1 MVTTWA
7 SYGARPEAQR
17 NGSSSRSLLRA
28 ARSNHGRASR
38 IHELLCQADGRAG
51 GERGNGPIGSIRP
64 PRAGHPSGAR
74 STRRCRSPL
83 SPTDEA
89 AVTASSKQKSARTR
103 RAYWLDVRHFMRMI
117 GITTVDEL
125 RQADHKAVIAWERY
139 MRETEHTAASTIR
152 RRLAALSSL
161 FKHLVRHG
169 HAARNP
175 VGEVERPAINR
186 DEGATLAFSKA
197 QAREIFD
204 APRDDA
210 IADLRDRAILSVGL
224 RVGLRRAE
232 IAALKVGDLHQ
243 NRGDDSLRVVRKG
256 GRRDAL
262 AINPQTAARIRAYLE
277 AAGHGGD
284 AEGAMFRPL
293 RHNGKQ
299 DTGRR
304 HMDPDAI
311 DRVVRKYASQLGLDR
326 GYSAHSMR
334 ATFITT
340 ALENGAQLE
349 DVQKA
354 AGHRDPSTTKLYDRR
369 GYNPEKAASFFAT
382 YCRSTS
388 CLLRRKLRS
397 RRKIQGKRR

>member
-1 MVTTWA
+1 MIDDDSSAMPVPIDTGRGRVSTLDRLA
-7 SYGARPEAQR
+7 DIPEEEIWLQ
-17 NGSSSRSLLRA
+17 
-28 ARSNHGRASR
+28 
-38 IHELLCQADGRAG
+38 
-51 GERGNGPIGSIRP
+51 
-64 PRAGHPSGAR
+64 
-74 STRRCRSPL
+74 
-83 SPTDEA
+83 
-89 AVTASSKQKSARTR
+89 KQKSPRTR
-103 RAYWLDVRHFMRMI
+103 RAYRQDVQHFMRTLA
-117 GITTVDEL
+117 ITAPEEL

-139 MRETEHTAASTIR
+139 MRETEHAASSTIR

-161 FKHLVRHG
+161 YKHLVRHG

-186 DEGATLAFSKA
+186 DEGSTLAFAKA
-197 QAREIFD
+197 QARKLLDMPAED
-204 APRDDA
+204 T
-210 IADLRDRAILSVGL
+210 IAGLRDRAILSVGL
-224 RVGLRRAE
+224 QVGLRRAE

-243 NRGDDSLRVVRKG
+243 NRGYDSLRVMRKG

-262 AINPQTAARIRAYLE
+262 AINPQTAARLRTYLE
-277 AAGHGGD
+277 AAGHGVDIDGPL
-284 AEGAMFRPL
+284 FRPL
-293 RHNGKQ
+293 KHNGKR
-299 DTGRR
+299 GEVRR

-311 DRVVRKYASQLGLDR
+311 DRVVRKYAATLGLER

-382 YCRSTS
+382 Y
-388 CLLRRKLRS
+388 
-397 RRKIQGKRR
+397 